1 MKVHFLKIKEEYAKE
16 KDLGNKMFEIRKNDK
31 DFKVGDFVRYIVV
44 NDDGIITENENEC
57 LENKLFEI
65 TYITDYEQKRG
76 FVVFGEKE
84 VIL

>member
-1 MKVHFLKIKEEYAKE
+1 MKIHILKIKEEYAKE

-31 DFKVGDFVRYIVV
+31 DFKVGDFVKYIVV
-44 NDDGIITENENEC
+44 NEDGIITENENEP

-65 TYITDYEQKRG
+65 THITDYEQKRG

>member
-1 MKVHFLKIKEEYAKE
+1 MKVHILKIKEEYAKE

-31 DFKVGDFVRYIVV
+31 DFKVGDFVKYIVV
-44 NDDGIITENENEC
+44 NQDGIITENENEF

>member
-1 MKVHFLKIKEEYAKE
+1 MKVHILKIKEEYAKE

-31 DFKVGDFVRYIVV
+31 DFKVGDFVKYIVV
-44 NDDGIITENENEC
+44 NQDGIITENENEF

-84 VIL
+84 AIL

>member
-1 MKVHFLKIKEEYAKE
+1 MKVHILKIKEEYAKE

-31 DFKVGDFVRYIVV
+31 DFKVGDFVKYIVV
-44 NDDGIITENENEC
+44 NEDGIITENENEF

-65 TYITDYEQKRG
+65 TYITDYEQKIG

>member
-1 MKVHFLKIKEEYAKE
+1 MKLHILKIKEEYAKE
-16 KDLGNKMFEIRKNDK
+16 KDLGNKMFEIRKNNK
-31 DFKVGDFVRYIVV
+31 DFKVGDFVKYIVV
-44 NDDGIITENENEC
+44 NEDGIISENENEF